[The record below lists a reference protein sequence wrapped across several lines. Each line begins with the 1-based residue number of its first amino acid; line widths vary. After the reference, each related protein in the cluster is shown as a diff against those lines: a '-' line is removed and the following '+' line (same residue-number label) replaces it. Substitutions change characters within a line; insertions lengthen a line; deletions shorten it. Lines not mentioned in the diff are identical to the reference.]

1 MNEGFLLDEQLPAW
15 WRGVIRRLQPQLRIL
30 DWCEMNNYYLLTN
43 NRSTMPGHLADH
55 NARGRHVPGIFMV
68 DPATSITDLANDL
81 SLIEG
86 AAFPGEYQDQF
97 RHLPCNGLFW
107 ERNKALPC
115 PIL

>member
-15 WRGVIRRLQPQLRIL
+15 WRGVIRRLQPQLRILRIGDPSAPVLHSLDPLIL

-81 SLIEG
+81 SLI
-86 AAFPGEYQDQF
+86 
-97 RHLPCNGLFW
+97 
-107 ERNKALPC
+107 
-115 PIL
+115 